1 MTPAPFRA
9 KRSRANGNRASGSRA
24 IGGRA
29 AIVIVVLSELLA
41 TSLWFSANGA
51 GPALQAQLALS
62 ATGLGL
68 LTNAVQVGFIAGT
81 LLAGLSGLAD
91 RYRASRIFLASA
103 VVGALANAAF
113 ALWADA
119 LGSALALRFIVG
131 LALAGIYPLGMKLV
145 MSWTR
150 GDSGA
155 ALALLVGML
164 TLGTALPHGVRALSA
179 DLPWQVAVLCS
190 SGFALA
196 GGLMVRWLGDGPH
209 LKVAA
214 TPKLRLGAAFTALR
228 EPGFRASA
236 MGYWGHMWE
245 LYAFW
250 TLVPFTVAALSR
262 FSAADISGWSFAIIA
277 AGAGGCFLGGA
288 LGRRIGKARTAGLAL
303 AASGL
308 ACLAWPLL
316 QWLPWPAR
324 LAILLAWGVA
334 VVADS
339 PQFSSLSA
347 DYAPPALLGSA
358 LAFQNAIGFAITT
371 LAIAIAM
378 PLHEVIGPWIA
389 WLLLPG
395 PVLGLI
401 GMRGLLTGRAER
413 ERQAPRA

>member
-1 MTPAPFRA
+1 MLTPTTPP
-9 KRSRANGNRASGSRA
+9 S

-29 AIVIVVLSELLA
+29 AIVLVVVSELLA

-51 GPALQAQLALS
+51 GPALQAELALTE
-62 ATGLGL
+62 TGVGL
-68 LTNAVQVGFIAGT
+68 LTNAVQIGFIAGT
-81 LLAGLSGLAD
+81 LFAGLSGLAD
-91 RYRASRIFLASA
+91 RYRASRIFFVSS
-103 VVGALANAAF
+103 VIGALANAGF
-113 ALWADA
+113 ALWADSLA
-119 LGSALALRFIVG
+119 SALVLRFLVG
-131 LALAGIYPLGMKLV
+131 IALAGIYPLGMKLV
-145 MSWTR
+145 MSWIR

-190 SGFALA
+190 SGFAVA

-209 LKVAA
+209 LKVTA
-214 TPKLRLGAAFTALR
+214 TPALRLGAALAALR
-228 EPGFRASA
+228 QPGFRAA
-236 MGYWGHMWE
+236 ALGYWGHMWE

-250 TLVPFTVAALSR
+250 TLVPFTVAALTSLGT
-262 FSAADISGWSFAIIA
+262 AGVSGYSFAIIA

-303 AASGL
+303 AVSGL

-316 QWLPWPAR
+316 QWLPWPVR
-324 LAILLAWGVA
+324 LAILVVWGVA

-347 DYAPPALLGSA
+347 DYAPAEALGSA

-371 LAIAIAM
+371 VAIALAM
-378 PLHEVIGPWIA
+378 PLYAAIGPWVA

-395 PVLGLI
+395 PVLGLL
-401 GMRGLLTGRAER
+401 GMRPLLTGTV
-413 ERQAPRA
+413 APAGR

>member
-1 MTPAPFRA
+1 MLTPTTPP
-9 KRSRANGNRASGSRA
+9 S

-29 AIVIVVLSELLA
+29 AIVLVVVSELLA

-51 GPALQAQLALS
+51 GPALQAELALTE
-62 ATGLGL
+62 TGVGL
-68 LTNAVQVGFIAGT
+68 LTNAVQIGFIAGT
-81 LLAGLSGLAD
+81 LFAGLSGLAD
-91 RYRASRIFLASA
+91 RYRASRIFFVSS
-103 VVGALANAAF
+103 VIGALANAGF
-113 ALWADA
+113 ALWADSLA
-119 LGSALALRFIVG
+119 SALVLRFLVG
-131 LALAGIYPLGMKLV
+131 IALAGIYPLGMKLV

-190 SGFALA
+190 SGFAVA

-209 LKVAA
+209 LKVTA
-214 TPKLRLGAAFTALR
+214 TPALRLGAALAALR
-228 EPGFRASA
+228 QPGFRASA
-236 MGYWGHMWE
+236 LGYWGHMWE

-250 TLVPFTVAALSR
+250 TLVPFTVAALTSLGT
-262 FSAADISGWSFAIIA
+262 AGVSGYSFAIIA

-303 AASGL
+303 AVSGL

-316 QWLPWPAR
+316 QWLPWPVR
-324 LAILLAWGVA
+324 LAILVVWGVA

-347 DYAPPALLGSA
+347 DYAPAEALGSA

-371 LAIAIAM
+371 VAIALAM
-378 PLHEVIGPWIA
+378 PLYAAIGPWVA

-395 PVLGLI
+395 PVLGLL
-401 GMRGLLTGRAER
+401 GMRPLLTGTV
-413 ERQAPRA
+413 APAGR

>member
-1 MTPAPFRA
+1 MNT
-9 KRSRANGNRASGSRA
+9 SHDVGSRA
-24 IGGRA
+24 ISGRA
-29 AIVIVVLSELLA
+29 AIVIVVVSELLA

-91 RYRASRIFLASA
+91 RYRASRIFLASTI
-103 VVGALANAAF
+103 VGALANAAF
-113 ALWADA
+113 ALWAGS

-190 SGFALA
+190 SAFAVA

-250 TLVPFTVAALSR
+250 TLVPFTVAALGRLGAADSVADSVAGSTAAD
-262 FSAADISGWSFAIIA
+262 FSAAAISGWSFAVIA

-316 QWLPWPAR
+316 QWLPWPVR

-339 PQFSSLSA
+339 SQFSSLSA
-347 DYAPPALLGSA
+347 DYAPPALIGSA

-378 PLHEVIGPWIA
+378 PLHEAIGPWVA

-395 PVLGLI
+395 PILGLI
-401 GMRGLLTGRAER
+401 GMRRLLSR
-413 ERQAPRA
+413 

>member
-1 MTPAPFRA
+1 MLTPTT
-9 KRSRANGNRASGSRA
+9 SRPIS
-24 IGGRA
+24 GRA
-29 AIVIVVLSELLA
+29 AIVLVVVSELLA

-51 GPALQAQLALS
+51 GAALQADLALTD
-62 ATGLGL
+62 AGIGL
-68 LTNAVQVGFIAGT
+68 LTNAVQFGFIAGT
-81 LLAGLSGLAD
+81 LIAGLSGLAD
-91 RYRASRIFLASA
+91 RYRASRIFFVST
-103 VVGALANAAF
+103 VIGAAGNAGF
-113 ALWADA
+113 ALWAA
-119 LGSALALRFIVG
+119 SLASALALRFLVG
-131 LALAGIYPLGMKLV
+131 IALAGIYPLGMKLV

-150 GDSGA
+150 GDSGT

-164 TLGTALPHGVRALSA
+164 TLGTALPHGVRSLSA

-214 TPKLRLGAAFTALR
+214 TPGLRLGAALDALR
-228 EPGFRASA
+228 RPGFRASA
-236 MGYWGHMWE
+236 LGYWGHMWE

-250 TLVPFTVAALSR
+250 TLVPFTVAALTPLGT
-262 FSAADISGWSFAIIA
+262 AGVSGYSFAIIA

-303 AASGL
+303 AISGL
-308 ACLAWPLL
+308 ACLVWPLL
-316 QWLPWPAR
+316 QGLPWPVR
-324 LAILLAWGVA
+324 LAVLLIWGVA

-347 DYAPPALLGSA
+347 DHAPPESLGSA

-371 LAIAIAM
+371 VAIAIAL
-378 PLHEVIGPWIA
+378 PLYATVGPWVA

-395 PVLGLI
+395 PVLGLL
-401 GMRGLLTGRAER
+401 GMRSLLTGTA
-413 ERQAPRA
+413 APASR